1 MSTSNH
7 SQPALSLP
15 RELSAGIA
23 IALVIGLSGCVG
35 AEPTTAEPPAE
46 SPVASTSVPSVAPEA
61 VSILPE
67 CDAAFTSVGFA
78 VIRSENLEWTDVVS
92 GSESDPGL
100 SLLDSRLEPAL
111 GNNARTSCSFTLPAA
126 ERGMSLY
133 VILMS
138 ESDST
143 ATATAN
149 FFESNGYTV
158 SSPATGGG
166 TIFSLVVEGDYPFT
180 EARLIRDDLLV
191 SSFDSLGTA
200 AIDYVTDASAQIA
213 LLSTP

>member
-1 MSTSNH
+1 
-7 SQPALSLP
+7 
-15 RELSAGIA
+15 
-23 IALVIGLSGCVG
+23 
-35 AEPTTAEPPAE
+35 
-46 SPVASTSVPSVAPEA
+46 
-61 VSILPE
+61 
-67 CDAAFTSVGFA
+67 
-78 VIRSENLEWTDVVS
+78 
-92 GSESDPGL
+92 
-100 SLLDSRLEPAL
+100 
-111 GNNARTSCSFTLPAA
+111 
-126 ERGMSLY
+126 MSLY

-138 ESDST
+138 ESDNT
-143 ATATAN
+143 ATAS

-180 EARLIRDDLLV
+180 EAHLIRDDLLV